1 MNMEAVHDE
10 DEASTQQCD
19 TMSEENCDSE
29 SDREWSEDEQEKER
43 SSTGHAERLP
53 SSSGESKNVPSA
65 APSASKTTQ
74 CYTPII
80 PTLLDVLSGRGPL
93 ANNHPGNVFFRQ
105 ESKRLRPSYLA
116 APKNGKTDVALKLIK
131 NIHERKG

>member
-1 MNMEAVHDE
+1 MEAVHDE

-65 APSASKTTQ
+65 APSARK
-74 CYTPII
+74 
-80 PTLLDVLSGRGPL
+80 
-93 ANNHPGNVFFRQ
+93 
-105 ESKRLRPSYLA
+105 
-116 APKNGKTDVALKLIK
+116 K
-131 NIHERKG
+131 NIWSVITEKDAIVKCQQILRTIPLSPEEASARRAYYKQG